1 MADFIR
7 ADAGY
12 ALLAVYVFM
21 WFTPKI
27 ATGIDVLARPELRRA
42 YGGTARFGVSLLI
55 ETGASFLLTPISWFG
70 HTMFFLGLPF
80 GRVIGWIG
88 QVRDDH
94 AVPWSV
100 ALRQLWPHTMLG
112 VACLAI
118 LAATHP
124 VAAIYAFAL
133 IAGGLAVSIPFAV
146 VTAMPSFGRALARI
160 GIGRLPEESA
170 PPKALAA
177 LSLPAVAAAA
187 RAA

>member
-1 MADFIR
+1 
-7 ADAGY
+7 
-12 ALLAVYVFM
+12 M

-27 ATGIDVLARPELRRA
+27 ATGIDVLVRPDLRRA
-42 YGGTARFGVSLLI
+42 YGGALRFLASLVT
-55 ETGASFLLTPISWFG
+55 ETWASFLLTPIMWFG
-70 HTMFFLGLPF
+70 HTLFFAGLPF

-94 AVPWSV
+94 TVPWSV
-100 ALRQLWPHTMLG
+100 AFKQLWPHTTLG
-112 VACLAI
+112 LACLAL

-124 VAAIYAFAL
+124 VAAIYAFVL
-133 IAGGLAVSIPFAV
+133 VAGGLAISIPFAV
-146 VTAMPSFGRALARI
+146 VTAMPGVGRALARI

-177 LSLPAVAAAA
+177 LSLPAVAASA

>member
-1 MADFIR
+1 
-7 ADAGY
+7 
-12 ALLAVYVFM
+12 M
-21 WFTPKI
+21 WFTPKL

-42 YGGTARFGVSLLI
+42 FGGTARFVASLVI
-55 ETGASFLLTPISWFG
+55 ETCATFLLSPIQWFG
-70 HTMFFLGLPF
+70 HTLFFAGLPF

-94 AVPWSV
+94 TVPWS
-100 ALRQLWPHTMLG
+100 AAFRQLWPHTTLG
-112 VACLAI
+112 LVCLAI

-146 VTAMPSFGRALARI
+146 VTAMPSVGFALARI

-170 PPKALAA
+170 PPQALAA
-177 LSLPAVAAAA
+177 LSLPALAAAA